1 MPYHHTATRFYEP
14 PTEPPPA
21 HRPVTCHTAL
31 TVPGSSLG
39 AAGNLTGAMARH
51 TGAAAAEAPTTQRGL
66 QVATPPHA
74 SQVPP
79 QADSLLVLLKVCC
92 FTVFT

>member
-1 MPYHHTATRFYEP
+1 MPHYHNAGRYYDQAS
-14 PTEPPPA
+14 EPPPA
-21 HRPVTCHTAL
+21 HRPVTSHTAL
-31 TVPGSSLG
+31 TGPGSSLG

-51 TGAAAAEAPTTQRGL
+51 TGAEAPASQRGM

-79 QADSLLVLLKVCC
+79 QADSLLMLLKVSVP
-92 FTVFT
+92 FYLLY